1 MNLLKKNVGKVDRII
16 RIVLGILLI
25 GNIFYGLQSPVGWIG
40 LILLL
45 TGLFATCPL
54 YSVLSLDTRSTGEKV
69 GLK

>member
-1 MNLLKKNVGKVDRII
+1 MDLLKKNVGKIDRIV
-16 RIVLGILLI
+16 RIVLGVLLV

-45 TGLFATCPL
+45 TGIFATCPL
-54 YSVLSLDTRSTGEKV
+54 YSALSLDTRSSGEKI

>member
-1 MNLLKKNVGKVDRII
+1 MKKNVGKIDRVVRII
-16 RIVLGILLI
+16 IGILLI

-54 YSVLSLDTRSTGEKV
+54 YSALSLDTRSTSEKV

>member
-1 MNLLKKNVGKVDRII
+1 MDLLKKNVGKIDRVI
-16 RIVLGILLI
+16 RIVIGILLI

-54 YSVLSLDTRSTGEKV
+54 YSALSLDTRSTGEKV

>member
-1 MNLLKKNVGKVDRII
+1 MKKNVGKIDRVVRII
-16 RIVLGILLI
+16 IGILLI

-54 YSVLSLDTRSTGEKV
+54 YSALSLDTRSTSEKI

>member
-1 MNLLKKNVGKVDRII
+1 MNLLKKNVGKIDRIV

-25 GNIFYGLQSPVGWIG
+25 GNIFYGLHSPVGWIG
-40 LILLL
+40 IVLLL

-54 YSVLSLDTRSTGEKV
+54 YSALGLNTRSASEKV

>member
-1 MNLLKKNVGKVDRII
+1 MDLLKKNVGKIDRVVRII
-16 RIVLGILLI
+16 IGILLI

-54 YSVLSLDTRSTGEKV
+54 YSALSLDTRSTGEKV

>member
-1 MNLLKKNVGKVDRII
+1 MKKNVGKIDRIV
-16 RIVLGILLI
+16 RIVLGVLLV

-45 TGLFATCPL
+45 TGIFATCPL
-54 YSVLSLDTRSTGEKV
+54 YSALSLDTRSSGEKI

>member
-1 MNLLKKNVGKVDRII
+1 MDLLKKNVGIIDRVVRII
-16 RIVLGILLI
+16 IGILLI

-54 YSVLSLDTRSTGEKV
+54 YSALSLDTRSTSEKV

>member
-1 MNLLKKNVGKVDRII
+1 MDLLKKNVGKVDRVVRII
-16 RIVLGILLI
+16 IGILLI

-54 YSVLSLDTRSTGEKV
+54 YSALSLDTRSTSEKV

>member
-1 MNLLKKNVGKVDRII
+1 MKKNVGKVDRVVRII
-16 RIVLGILLI
+16 IGILLI

-54 YSVLSLDTRSTGEKV
+54 YSALSLDTRSTSEKV

>member
-1 MNLLKKNVGKVDRII
+1 MDLLKKNVGKIDRVVRII
-16 RIVLGILLI
+16 IGILLI

-54 YSVLSLDTRSTGEKV
+54 YSALSLDTRSTSEKI

>member
-1 MNLLKKNVGKVDRII
+1 MNLLKKNVGKIDRVVRII
-16 RIVLGILLI
+16 IGILLI

-54 YSVLSLDTRSTGEKV
+54 YSALSLDTRSTSEKV

>member
-1 MNLLKKNVGKVDRII
+1 VGKVDRVVRII
-16 RIVLGILLI
+16 IGILLI

-54 YSVLSLDTRSTGEKV
+54 YSALSLDTRSTSEKV

>member
-1 MNLLKKNVGKVDRII
+1 MDLLKRNVGKVDRIA
-16 RIVLGILLI
+16 RIVVGILLI

-40 LILLL
+40 LVLLL

-54 YSVLSLDTRSTGEKV
+54 YSALNLDTRSSGEKI

>member
-1 MNLLKKNVGKVDRII
+1 MDLLKKNVGKIDRVVRII
-16 RIVLGILLI
+16 IGILLI

-54 YSVLSLDTRSTGEKV
+54 YSALSLDTRSTSEKV